1 MNKKSIC
8 LITTLLSL
16 TASCYANAGFFDR
29 YLEMMDVLY
38 AVLKTTFVSQIL
50 VFLFIRFSKFK
61 ITKRI
66 RMRLLLLSNR
76 LCKNWWINILAAWAL
91 SSFVLTSYWYVFSE
105 GLFMLAI
112 FSLLIFWLLYTIVVF
127 RRKLRVRWLSGLK
140 AIYFYLIASI
150 GQSIVFVLLI
160 STEIMWYIP
169 VNEYTEPLIC
179 FLRHT
184 YRIYSFR
191 PLYDEN
197 VICFLAKGMC
207 ELAVCLAL
215 PYIFLIAIILLRK
228 SVNNTNA
235 CLKTKEIIRK

>member
-1 MNKKSIC
+1 MKKI
-8 LITTLLSL
+8 IVVL
-16 TASCYANAGFFDR
+16 TVLFAIPLAGYAHAGFFDR

-38 AVLKTTFVSQIL
+38 AVLKTIFISQVL
-50 VFLFIRFSKFK
+50 VFLFVRFSRFK

-66 RMRLLLLSNR
+66 RIRLLLLSKR
-76 LCKNWWINILAAWAL
+76 LCKNQWVNLFAAWAL
-91 SSFVLTSYWYVFSE
+91 SSFVMTSYWYVFSE

-127 RRKLRVRWLSGLK
+127 KRKLRVRWLSGLK

-169 VNEYTEPLIC
+169 INEYTEPLIC
-179 FLRHT
+179 FLDHT

-197 VICFLAKGMC
+197 VICFIAKGMC

-235 CLKTKEIIRK
+235 CLKTKELIRK

>member
-8 LITTLLSL
+8 LLTTLLSI
-16 TASCYANAGFFDR
+16 TALCYANAGFFDR

-38 AVLKTTFVSQIL
+38 AVLKTIFVSQIL

-61 ITKRI
+61 ITMRI
-66 RMRLLLLSNR
+66 RMRLLLLSKR

-197 VICFLAKGMC
+197 VIYFLAKGMC